1 MKRVITFG
9 LLVAVITL
17 YSCNSNKE
25 DAGQSYEGFVSNAV
39 RTPTTLDGK
48 PIPKQAATT
57 DGAAATEPAID
68 VTASSDSKG
77 VGPFTDQEIKL
88 EGLDAAMASKG
99 KELFQTYCTA
109 CHTPTDQRLIGPGLK
124 EITKIRTPQWI
135 LNMITN
141 PIEMTK
147 SDPVA
152 KQLKAEF
159 NNVQM
164 TDMGLSN
171 EDARAVL
178 EFLRQNDGVN

>member
-9 LLVAVITL
+9 LLVAVIAL

-48 PIPKQAATT
+48 PIPKQTASTGESAT
-57 DGAAATEPAID
+57 AKPAID

-77 VGPFTDQEIKL
+77 VGPFADKEVKL
-88 EGLDAAMASKG
+88 GSLDGSMASKG

-109 CHTPTDQRLIGPGLK
+109 CHTPTDQRLVGPGLK
-124 EITKIRTPQWI
+124 GITKIRTPQWI

-152 KQLKAEF
+152 KQLKADF

-164 TDMGLSN
+164 TDMGLSD